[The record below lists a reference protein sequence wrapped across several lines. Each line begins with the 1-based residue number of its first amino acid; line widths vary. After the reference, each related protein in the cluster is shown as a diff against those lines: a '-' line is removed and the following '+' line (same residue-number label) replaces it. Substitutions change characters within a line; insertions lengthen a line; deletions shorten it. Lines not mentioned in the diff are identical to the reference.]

1 MSRVFVVV
9 FVAAAAAAVHQTAVR
24 ANGSPM
30 PAPSGG
36 GPSASMPVVTPEQLA
51 AQAYNS
57 GISHKNK
64 GLKYETD
71 AEKATKDRE
80 KILGKAK
87 DEYGKALKDFKK
99 ALDLKP
105 DAYQAF
111 NGMGFALRKTG
122 EPAKALQMYDKAL
135 ALAPSNGVEM
145 GHASWDG
152 AHTITTRL
160 AAQRAYHEAGIRD
173 AASEINLIEVH
184 DCFSITELVL
194 MEDLGFSEQG
204 RAVHD
209 VLDGR
214 YDRTGAVPCQTDGGG
229 GARPFFSASSA
240 ARSSERA
247 ALRILC
253 SARFPSWH
261 SYGST

>member
-9 FVAAAAAAVHQTAVR
+9 FVAAAAAAVQQTAVR

-64 GLKYETD
+64 GLKLEAD

-80 KILGKAK
+80 KIRGKAK

-111 NGMGFALRKTG
+111 NGMGFALRKSG
-122 EPAKALQMYDKAL
+122 EPAKALEMYDKAL
-135 ALAPSNGVEM
+135 ALAPGFPDALEYRGEAYLALNRIDDARQSYLDLFGADRKQADILMAAMKSWVGARHADPAGVSPDALAAFEKWI
-145 GHASWDG
+145 GERDG
-152 AHTITTRL
+152 LAKQTQLMAVTTR
-160 AAQRAYHEAGIRD
+160 YAG
-173 AASEINLIEVH
+173 
-184 DCFSITELVL
+184 
-194 MEDLGFSEQG
+194 
-204 RAVHD
+204 
-209 VLDGR
+209 
-214 YDRTGAVPCQTDGGG
+214 
-229 GARPFFSASSA
+229 
-240 ARSSERA
+240 
-247 ALRILC
+247 
-253 SARFPSWH
+253 W
-261 SYGST
+261 

>member
-9 FVAAAAAAVHQTAVR
+9 FVAAAAAAIHQTAVR

-30 PAPSGG
+30 PAPSGS
-36 GPSASMPVVTPEQLA
+36 PSASMPVVTPEQLA

-64 GLKYETD
+64 GLKLEAD

-122 EPAKALQMYDKAL
+122 EPAKALEMYDKAL
-135 ALAPSNGVEM
+135 ALAPGFPDALEYRGEAYLALNRIDD
-145 GHASWDG
+145 AKAAYLDLF
-152 AHTITTRL
+152 AKDRDQ
-160 AAQRAYHEAGIRD
+160 AAQLMKVMTEWVAKRQADPAGVDPAAVAAFDTWIKDRAK
-173 AASEINLIEVH
+173 V
-184 DCFSITELVL
+184 
-194 MEDLGFSEQG
+194 
-204 RAVHD
+204 
-209 VLDGR
+209 
-214 YDRTGAVPCQTDGGG
+214 
-229 GARPFFSASSA
+229 
-240 ARSSERA
+240 A
-247 ALRILC
+247 ALTVNMSLASNH
-253 SARFPSWH
+253 SAWR
-261 SYGST
+261 

>member
-1 MSRVFVVV
+1 MSRVFVIV

-64 GLKYETD
+64 GLKLEAD
-71 AEKATKDRE
+71 AEKATKDKE

-87 DEYGKALKDFKK
+87 DEYGKALKDLKK

-105 DAYQAF
+105 DAFQAF

-122 EPAKALQMYDKAL
+122 DSVKAPRDVRQ
-135 ALAPSNGVEM
+135 
-145 GHASWDG
+145 G
-152 AHTITTRL
+152 AVAR
-160 AAQRAYHEAGIRD
+160 AGIPRRARVSRRSLSRAQPRRRCEGRVSRVVCEGSRSGRTAHEGD
-173 AASEINLIEVH
+173 
-184 DCFSITELVL
+184 DR
-194 MEDLGFSEQG
+194 LGG
-204 RAVHD
+204 
-209 VLDGR
+209 
-214 YDRTGAVPCQTDGGG
+214 QTANRPGGG
-229 GARPFFSASSA
+229 GSR
-240 ARSSERA
+240 RRGGV
-247 ALRILC
+247 R
-253 SARFPSWH
+253 H
-261 SYGST
+261 

>member
-1 MSRVFVVV
+1 MSRVFVIV

-51 AQAYNS
+51 AQSYNS

-64 GLKYETD
+64 GLKLEAD
-71 AEKATKDRE
+71 SEKATKDRE

-105 DAYQAF
+105 DAFQAF

-122 EPAKALQMYDKAL
+122 EPDKALEMYDKAL
-135 ALAPSNGVEM
+135 ALAPGFPDALEYRGEAYLALNRVDDAKAAYLELF
-145 GHASWDG
+145 AKD
-152 AHTITTRL
+152 RDQ
-160 AAQRAYHEAGIRD
+160 AAQLLKAMTDWVAKR
-173 AASEINLIEVH
+173 
-184 DCFSITELVL
+184 
-194 MEDLGFSEQG
+194 
-204 RAVHD
+204 
-209 VLDGR
+209 
-214 YDRTGAVPCQTDGGG
+214 QTDPAGVD
-229 GARPFFSASSA
+229 PA
-240 ARSSERA
+240 AVAAFDTWIKDRAKMA
-247 ALRILC
+247 ALTVNMSLASNH
-253 SARFPSWH
+253 SAWR
-261 SYGST
+261 